1 MLVAKLEAMLYLVQM
16 GKNMPRCWAIIS
28 TPWISK
34 ICRYN
39 NYYMSFGWKIDD
51 LSFVYLCKQKQKNV
65 NKRRPCRK
73 VHILCNC
80 HIQEDQNF
88 FKWPKNMSYK
98 WMRNCH
104 HQRAVWM
111 FFVYIMITYLFTI
124 FFYVKSAV
132 CLVRVQLNL
141 ALYFR
146 FGIVSLYGRSKLRPI
161 SQRRKIR
168 FLNST
173 KSMQDCE
180 YIHL

>member
-1 MLVAKLEAMLYLVQM
+1 
-16 GKNMPRCWAIIS
+16 
-28 TPWISK
+28 
-34 ICRYN
+34 
-39 NYYMSFGWKIDD
+39 
-51 LSFVYLCKQKQKNV
+51 
-65 NKRRPCRK
+65 
-73 VHILCNC
+73 
-80 HIQEDQNF
+80 
-88 FKWPKNMSYK
+88 
-98 WMRNCH
+98 MRNCH
-104 HQRAVWM
+104 LQRAVWM

-146 FGIVSLYGRSKLRPI
+146 FGIVSLCGRSKLRPI

-180 YIHL
+180 YIYVYISLMRKKIRCILFWFLCYISTTHFFEFWKRHIFIQQIIQARKKNLSINEYTIFFVLEFVFMIMWII

>member
-1 MLVAKLEAMLYLVQM
+1 
-16 GKNMPRCWAIIS
+16 
-28 TPWISK
+28 
-34 ICRYN
+34 
-39 NYYMSFGWKIDD
+39 
-51 LSFVYLCKQKQKNV
+51 
-65 NKRRPCRK
+65 
-73 VHILCNC
+73 
-80 HIQEDQNF
+80 
-88 FKWPKNMSYK
+88 
-98 WMRNCH
+98 MRNCH

-146 FGIVSLYGRSKLRPI
+146 FGIVSLCGRSKLRPI

-168 FLNST
+168 FLNLT

-180 YIHL
+180 YIYVYISLMRKKIRCILFWFLCYISTTKEGQYYTFLRVVKKKHLHSANNSGKKKNLSINEYLRI

>member
-1 MLVAKLEAMLYLVQM
+1 
-16 GKNMPRCWAIIS
+16 
-28 TPWISK
+28 
-34 ICRYN
+34 
-39 NYYMSFGWKIDD
+39 
-51 LSFVYLCKQKQKNV
+51 
-65 NKRRPCRK
+65 
-73 VHILCNC
+73 
-80 HIQEDQNF
+80 
-88 FKWPKNMSYK
+88 
-98 WMRNCH
+98 MRNCH

-146 FGIVSLYGRSKLRPI
+146 FGIVSLCGRSKLRPI

-168 FLNST
+168 FLNLT

-180 YIHL
+180 YIPIYIYIYKSLMRKKIRYILFWFFLCYISTTKEG

>member
-1 MLVAKLEAMLYLVQM
+1 
-16 GKNMPRCWAIIS
+16 
-28 TPWISK
+28 
-34 ICRYN
+34 
-39 NYYMSFGWKIDD
+39 
-51 LSFVYLCKQKQKNV
+51 
-65 NKRRPCRK
+65 
-73 VHILCNC
+73 
-80 HIQEDQNF
+80 
-88 FKWPKNMSYK
+88 
-98 WMRNCH
+98 MRNCH

-146 FGIVSLYGRSKLRPI
+146 FGIVSLCGRSKLRPI

-180 YIHL
+180 YIYAYISLMRKKIRCILFWFLCYISTTTHFFELWKRHIFIQQIIQARKKSFNKWVYDFICNRICFHDCMNYIILRG

>member
-1 MLVAKLEAMLYLVQM
+1 
-16 GKNMPRCWAIIS
+16 
-28 TPWISK
+28 
-34 ICRYN
+34 
-39 NYYMSFGWKIDD
+39 
-51 LSFVYLCKQKQKNV
+51 
-65 NKRRPCRK
+65 
-73 VHILCNC
+73 
-80 HIQEDQNF
+80 
-88 FKWPKNMSYK
+88 
-98 WMRNCH
+98 MRNCD

-146 FGIVSLYGRSKLRPI
+146 FGIVSLCGRSKLRPI

-180 YIHL
+180 YIYVYISLMRKKIRYILFWFFLCYISTTKEGQYYTFLRVVKKKHFHSANNSGKKKNLSINEYMIFLYQNLFS

>member
-1 MLVAKLEAMLYLVQM
+1 
-16 GKNMPRCWAIIS
+16 
-28 TPWISK
+28 
-34 ICRYN
+34 
-39 NYYMSFGWKIDD
+39 
-51 LSFVYLCKQKQKNV
+51 
-65 NKRRPCRK
+65 
-73 VHILCNC
+73 
-80 HIQEDQNF
+80 
-88 FKWPKNMSYK
+88 
-98 WMRNCH
+98 MRNCH
-104 HQRAVWM
+104 HQRAVWV

-146 FGIVSLYGRSKLRPI
+146 FGIVSLCGRSKLRPI

-180 YIHL
+180 YIYVYLYKSDAKKNQVHTFLVFMSYQYYTFLRVLKKTHFHSANNSGKKKNLSINEYVYDFFASEFVFMII